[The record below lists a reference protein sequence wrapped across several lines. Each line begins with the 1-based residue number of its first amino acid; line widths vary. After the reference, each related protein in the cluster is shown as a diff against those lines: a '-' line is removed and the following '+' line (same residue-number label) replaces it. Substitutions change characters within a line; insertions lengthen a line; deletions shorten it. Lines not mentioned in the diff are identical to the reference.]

1 MGESP
6 VTAHPRQAAVAG
18 CMEEIGFDVNGVGDV
33 ADVTEG
39 EKWGRD

>member
-6 VTAHPRQAAVAG
+6 ATAHPRQAAVAG

-33 ADVTEG
+33 TEG
-39 EKWGRD
+39 KKWGRD